1 MAGIYIHI
9 PFCKKACH
17 YCNFHFS
24 TNLRQGSEMIDC
36 ILKEIDLRFDYIK
49 ESIESIYFGG
59 GTPSILPIY
68 EIDKLLQKIYDQ
80 YNVLDSAE
88 ITIEANPDDLNI
100 QVLKDMNRIGINRLS
115 IGVQSFHDSDLI
127 FMNRAHDAKMAINCL
142 DWIKKAGFDNYS
154 VDLIYGSPT
163 TSHRQWES
171 NLAVL
176 LKHEVPHISAYALTV
191 EPKTALE
198 LMIKKGKCKAVNNDH
213 IAQQFSILQDVLE
226 AAHYEH
232 YEISNFCRD
241 HKYAKH
247 NTNYWKGEKYIG
259 LGPAAHSFDGRH
271 RQWNISHN
279 IKYIQAIQQG
289 KLCCEKESLSPQD
302 TFNEYIM
309 TGLRT
314 QWGIE
319 LSKINQLLD
328 KNFEDWY
335 ESLNNLLDKGLIQ
348 KKGDRLL
355 LDKHAKIISDT
366 VISDLF
372 IV

>member
-24 TNLRQGSEMIDC
+24 TNLRLGSDMIAC
-36 ILKEIDLRFDYIK
+36 ILKEIDLRSDYIT
-49 ESIESIYFGG
+49 ESIETIYFGG
-59 GTPSILPIY
+59 GTPSILPIAAL
-68 EIDKLLQKIYDQ
+68 DKLLQKIFDK
-80 YNVLDSAE
+80 YNVADSAE
-88 ITIEANPDDLNI
+88 ITLEANPDDLNI
-100 QVLKDMNRIGINRLS
+100 EVLKEMKRIGINRLS
-115 IGVQSFHDSDLI
+115 VGVQSFHESDLN
-127 FMNRAHDAKMAINCL
+127 FMNRAHDAQMAINSL

-154 VDLIYGSPT
+154 IDLIYGAPT
-163 TSHRQWES
+163 TTHQQWQS

-198 LMIKKGKCKAVNNDH
+198 LMIKKGKCKAVDNDH
-213 IAQQFSILQDVLE
+213 IAQQFSILQDVME
-226 AAHYEH
+226 TANYEH
-232 YEISNFCRD
+232 YEISNFCKD
-241 HKYAKH
+241 NKYAVH

-259 LGPAAHSFDGRH
+259 LGPAAHSFDGMN
-271 RQWNISHN
+271 RQWNVAHN
-279 IKYIQAIQQG
+279 LKYIQAIQQG
-289 KLCCEKESLSPQD
+289 TLSYEKESLSPQD
-302 TFNEYIM
+302 IFNEYIM

-314 QWGIE
+314 QWGVE

-328 KNFEDWY
+328 KKFEEWCK
-335 ESLNNLLDKGLIQ
+335 SLNDLLNKGLIQ

-355 LDKHAKIISDT
+355 LDKHAKIIADT

-372 IV
+372 II